1 MYKDR
6 LHKFIGGT
14 LMLILFFFVAACTPQ
29 HSQEVD
35 ELNDKAYVSHYRN
48 LDSVRYYAK
57 KALALSDGYSA
68 GKAEALN
75 NLVFCDLMRMDFSK
89 AYERLE
95 EVLNSTDNQV
105 ELLIADVQFMRLC
118 QRESRNKEFYDY
130 YEKAVWRLRRIQEDE
145 RLLSERMKRRMVYA
159 RSEFYIVTSI
169 YYFYVGLEQPS
180 INALKNINPDG
191 EIQTDIGQFLSY
203 LYNVGAG
210 GIITNGTQEEINQRE
225 FDYLI
230 RCYMLSRQH
239 NYPYWEANSLQGLS
253 EHLQNKASRDILIE
267 HNLPSIQYINID
279 HMPDSL
285 LAGNLAQRSLDL
297 FQKYGDVYQ
306 IAGSYRTL
314 ASCYWHIHD
323 YPSALICLQNALRK
337 NRAIEQAPDLV
348 ASIREQLSVV
358 YSSMNDKQ
366 ASDFNRNAYLDLQEQ
381 TRQDRYFES
390 RAGQLEQTSKQLNLM
405 IMAIGLAIVF
415 IIFLLLV
422 LHYLRRRNDSRK
434 SLDDLLVPLEQWKR
448 DNEQYMAQLEDE
460 YDEVS
465 EQLTISKLH
474 LVDNK
479 RKNLEQRAK
488 VTLVNN
494 VTPFIDRM
502 LHEINKLKKGGEN
515 AAIQQERYTY
525 IQELTDK
532 IDELNTVLTE
542 WIQLRQGRLSLHIES
557 FPLQNI
563 FDIVKKG
570 RMGFAMKGVKLRV
583 DNTRAV
589 VKADQVLTLFMVNTL
604 ADNARKFTEAGGE
617 VTISSTE
624 EPDYVEISVSDTGCG
639 LSQDQ
644 QENIF
649 DHKIILDLPENTS
662 HGFGLMNCNGIIN
675 KYKKIS
681 QIFSVCTIGVDS
693 KLGVGS
699 RFFFRLPK
707 GISRLLLVVLLSVS
721 SLLSYGARPTHNTD
735 KAKALAKHDYIG
747 LAGIYADSTYF
758 CNINGDYALALAYA
772 DSCRNY
778 LNKEYLRLHP
788 HGKLLLEKIGSLS
801 NVPAE
806 IKWYHDSIPMNY
818 DIILD
823 LRNESAIAALAL
835 HKWDLYKYNNSVFT
849 HLFKEKSADNTL
861 AAYCRMMMKSE
872 TNKNVAIV
880 LLVLLLLLIL
890 PVYYLMYYRRR
901 LSYQFSVE
909 QVKRINTVL
918 LSNVSVEEKLRS
930 VESVDSG
937 RFPERLKNIISQ
949 IQETLFEANEKN
961 QKSQSN
967 IELLED
973 EARCVE
979 YENERLHISNS
990 ILDNCLSTLKHE
1002 TMYYPS
1008 RIRQLVDQREKQ
1020 LETIDELAVYYK
1032 ELYSILSQQ
1041 AMHQVENTKLV
1052 AHPVILADLVS
1063 ANKFITPETPVPA
1076 ILGDPDLLVYM
1087 FDILFLKNDNQPLI
1101 VTSEEK
1107 KGGYIILHVL
1117 MSALRLTDEACR
1129 NLFSPSAEN
1138 LMFYICRQIARDN
1151 GEATN
1156 KRGCGISASRT
1167 EDGTVIDI
1175 VLSKAK

>member
-57 KALALSDGYSA
+57 KALALSNGYSA

-180 INALKNINPDG
+180 VNALKNINPDG

-210 GIITNGTQEEINQRE
+210 GIITNGTQEEINQKE

-502 LHEINKLKKGGEN
+502 LHEINKLKKGGED

-542 WIQLRQGRLSLHIES
+542 WIQLRQGHLSLHIES

-707 GISRLLLVVLLSVS
+707 GISRVLLAFVLATA
-721 SLLSYGARPTHNTD
+721 SLLTAQARPTRASD
-735 KAKALAKHDYIG
+735 KATALAKKDYNT
-747 LAGIYADSTYF
+747 LAGIYADSAYF
-758 CNINGDYALALAYA
+758 SNINGSYSKTLAYA
-772 DSCRNY
+772 DTCRYY
-778 LNKEYLRLHP
+778 LNLHYLQLRPKGKELMKQL
-788 HGKLLLEKIGSLS
+788 GSLS
-801 NVPAE
+801 IVPAE
-806 IKWYHDSIPMNY
+806 IKWYHDSLPMNY
-818 DIILD
+818 GIILD
-823 LRNESAIAALAL
+823 IRNESAVAALAL
-835 HKWDLYKYNNSVFT
+835 HEWEVYKYNNSVYT
-849 HLFKEKSADNTL
+849 HLFKERYADNSL
-861 AAYCRMMMKSE
+861 GEYCRMMMKSE
-872 TNKNVAIV
+872 TNKNVAV
-880 LLVLLLLLIL
+880 ALLVLFLLSIF
-890 PVYYLMYYRRR
+890 PVYYVMYYRHR
-901 LSYQFSVE
+901 LSYQFCLE
-909 QVKRINTVL
+909 RVKQINTIL
-918 LSNVSVEEKLRS
+918 LSDVSEENKLRE
-930 VESVDSG
+930 VEKGVSD
-937 RFPERLKNIISQ
+937 RFPERLLAIVNQ
-949 IQETLFEANEKN
+949 IKEALIASVEEN
-961 QKSQSN
+961 QKSQSD
-967 IELLED
+967 IEMLED
-973 EARCVE
+973 EVRCVE

-1008 RIRQLVDQREKQ
+1008 RIRQLVDEPDGQ
-1020 LETIDELAVYYK
+1020 LEAIDELAIYYK
-1032 ELYSILSQQ
+1032 ELYQILSQQ
-1041 AMHQVENTKLV
+1041 AMSQVESVKLV
-1052 AHPVILADLVS
+1052 SRPVDITTLVS
-1063 ANKFITPETPVPA
+1063 PSKLTTTFESPLIS
-1076 ILGDPDLLVYM
+1076 GDPVFLAYL
-1087 FDILFLKNDNQPLI
+1087 FDILYLINNNQPLT
-1101 VTSEEK
+1101 VTAEEHQP
-1107 KGGYIILHVL
+1107 GYVTLHVI
-1117 MSALRLTDEACR
+1117 MSTLTLSDDVCR
-1129 NLFSPSAEN
+1129 DLFQPSADR
-1138 LMFYICRQIARDN
+1138 LMFFICRQIARDN
-1151 GEATN
+1151 GESTN
-1156 KRGCGISASRT
+1156 KRGCGISANATPNGVR
-1167 EDGTVIDI
+1167 IDV
-1175 VLSKAK
+1175 VLAKAN